1 MARRLTLSSKEGD
14 PARQVTFLAKPTFCF
29 SCKQFIKFCE
39 EI

>member
-29 SCKQFIKFCE
+29 SRKQFVKVCE
-39 EI
+39 EM